1 MAALNSFE
9 DLYKD
14 ASVQASTQAF
24 DESKGVQGRVQSITS
39 TGSPLMTAAR
49 TRAKQQG
56 AKYGTLNS
64 SLAGQAGEKAVI
76 DSAVPIATADAQL
89 FQNQSLANQSAK
101 NNAALATASNRM
113 NVGLTKFNL
122 DENARQFN
130 ANLGENVR
138 QFDAGL
144 AWDKEKTGQSL
155 AEQRRQF
162 DAGLSWDQTKT
173 GQSLAEQQRQFNTTT
188 SQNAQQ
194 FADNLALER
203 ENLAAQR
210 EQFAQRLGLDAQ
222 NLQLQRDQLSQ
233 QDQQFLAE
241 LDQRDRQIAEQQRQF
256 DTTTA
261 QSDQQFA
268 QRLSLERENL
278 AAQREQFAQRL
289 GLDSQSLELQ
299 RDQLSQQDQQF
310 LAELDQKERQLTEQ
324 AKQFGDEL
332 LLRKNL
338 AKMDRDLRQSL
349 MDTEAKYKESIAGN
363 ENISRA
369 WGSMME
375 SISQIQNNPD
385 IEAGAKATLISNAQN
400 AFASFA
406 SFWQTTSGVDVSA
419 LLNFGPAPDTSGSTG
434 STGGSGSSGGS
445 TSTPIGIN
453 PNGNAAVNNAALRM
467 WEDQMAGQGE

>member
-101 NNAALATASNRM
+101 NNASLATASNRM
-113 NVGLTKFNL
+113 NVGLTKFNM
-122 DENARQFN
+122 DENA
-130 ANLGENVR
+130 R

-310 LAELDQKERQLTEQ
+310 LAELDQKERQITQQ
-324 AKQFGDEL
+324 ADQFQQEMANRVTLANLDATNRERLMGIEAQYKQE
-332 LLRKNL
+332 
-338 AKMDRDLRQSL
+338 
-349 MDTEAKYKESIAGN
+349 IASN

-385 IEAGAKATLISNAQN
+385 IEAGAKATLISNAQQG
-400 AFASFA
+400 FASFA

-453 PNGNAAVNNAALRM
+453 PNGNAAVNNAALLM
-467 WEDQMAGQGE
+467 WQNQMAGQGE